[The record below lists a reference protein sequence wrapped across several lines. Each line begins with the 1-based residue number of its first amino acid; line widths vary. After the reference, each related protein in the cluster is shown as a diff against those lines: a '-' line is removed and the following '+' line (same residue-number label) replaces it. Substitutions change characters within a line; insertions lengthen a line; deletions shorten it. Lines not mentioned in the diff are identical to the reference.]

1 MNCMLNFHIYNV
13 KCDFPKKIKIL
24 ILLFLMAKSNLRFF
38 GKSYLFQ
45 LYTEF
50 FFYKGLKRKA

>member
-50 FFYKGLKRKA
+50 FFIRD

>member
-13 KCDFPKKIKIL
+13 IQNVIFQRKSKAKF
-24 ILLFLMAKSNLRFF
+24 LLFIMEKFIIRILSKITI
-38 GKSYLFQ
+38 FQ

-50 FFYKGLKRKA
+50 FMRD